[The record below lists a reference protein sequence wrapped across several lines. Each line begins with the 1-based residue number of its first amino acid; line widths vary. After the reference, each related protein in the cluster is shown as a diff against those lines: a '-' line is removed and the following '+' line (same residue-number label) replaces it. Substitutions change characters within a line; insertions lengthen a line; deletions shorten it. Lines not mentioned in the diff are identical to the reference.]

1 VLVLLAYTPASIVLF
16 PRPLITLFAVAAFG
30 AWHGFAYA
38 FGGIM
43 IAGLATYAL
52 GLRLDRQAVRRIA
65 RGRLNRLSQVMRRR
79 GVIAMT
85 AVRLVPV
92 APYAVVNVVAGA
104 IRIQPLHFIIGTAIG
119 ILPGT
124 LFATVFG
131 DQLVTGFRDPRSL
144 NPWLIAALLG
154 IAGVLAAATWFMRR
168 WMYAAA
174 NDPHGPRAARHD

>member
-1 VLVLLAYTPASIVLF
+1 VLLAYTPASIVLF

-30 AWHGFAYA
+30 AWHGFGYA

-79 GVIAMT
+79 GVVAMT

-104 IRIQPLHFIIGTAIG
+104 IRIQPLHFVIGTAIG

-131 DQLVTGFRDPRSL
+131 DQLITGFRDPRSL
-144 NPWLIAALLG
+144 NPWLIAALVA

-168 WMYAAA
+168 WMSTVA
-174 NDPHGPRAARHD
+174 NDSHGSRAARHD